1 MSSINIEEIEFM
13 SNHNHTEDSNFRLK
27 DCIIRAEDIVNRAIE
42 LGYKGVS
49 VTDHETVSSHIR
61 IMQRFQALKKLH
73 KKYKT
78 YLSENDEEGLQNDRD
93 VQKELRLLKKMDDD
107 FKLGLGNEIYLIDD
121 LSDVK
126 ENYESGV
133 TKYWHFILI
142 AKNPKGYEQIKRISS
157 ESAWKNWFRQGK
169 MERVPT
175 VKRELEE

>member
-61 IMQRFQALKKLH
+61 IMQRYQTLKKLQ

-78 YLSENDEEGLQNDRD
+78 YLLESDEEDKKA
-93 VQKELRLLKKMDDD
+93 VQR
-107 FKLGLGNEIYLIDD
+107 
-121 LSDVK
+121 
-126 ENYESGV
+126 
-133 TKYWHFILI
+133 
-142 AKNPKGYEQIKRISS
+142 R
-157 ESAWKNWFRQGK
+157 
-169 MERVPT
+169 
-175 VKRELEE
+175 